1 MEEIEKVKKE
11 GARIKEK
18 QDMKKYVFLSIVWH
32 NRDRDFLNIKWLRHI
47 KQSRAEG
54 NMKIQ

>member
-18 QDMKKYVFLSIVWH
+18 QDMKKYVFIYCLT
-32 NRDRDFLNIKWLRHI
+32 
-47 KQSRAEG
+47 
-54 NMKIQ
+54 